1 MAEIPLIPQIG
12 AKPITTVTSNRGLI
26 IDPKKQEVITSLI
39 ADKQTTNTN
48 AKANDMSNGGITQ
61 GQASAIASGAAG
73 VGSLVGGIVGM
84 ANQAQLEREAT
95 ASLNQALDELSEAR
109 ASQPTLATPSA
120 YYEGVKGAYDQRLLQ
135 MRMDDINRS
144 LATTTQAA
152 TQFGARGLGALA
164 GATAQAQR
172 AQREEALTQQQLQS
186 EALMQLGAAQE
197 RTTALR
203 EARSQ
208 QDLQFA
214 YDAKALA
221 EAQVAQANQ
230 QRITN
235 IANIAGG
242 IAGVAGGAIGA
253 LSGTDFAK
261 NLFNKEKGG
270 KIGYRM
276 GGKTKEAPF
285 VTEGEFDHGTNKKA
299 VIDEESGVKEAEL
312 TGGEYVFNPEQSETL
327 FKLAKQGD
335 TPLHKY
341 LLKLLL
347 RFERDV

>member
-1 MAEIPLIPQIG
+1 MAEIADDIIAENELIEAGVFPDGQ
-12 AKPITTVTSNRGLI
+12 ATTINNNNMSEGL
-26 IDPKKQEVITSLI
+26 
-39 ADKQTTNTN
+39 
-48 AKANDMSNGGITQ
+48 TQ
-61 GQASAIASGAAG
+61 GQASAIAGGAAG
-73 VGSLVGGIVGM
+73 LGSLVGGIVGM
-84 ANQAQLEREAT
+84 ANQAQLEREAS
-95 ASLNQALDELSEAR
+95 ASLDAALAELREAR
-109 ASQPTLATPSA
+109 ASQPSLSTPSA

-172 AQREEALTQQQLQS
+172 AQREETLTQQRLQS

-197 RTTALR
+197 RSTQLQ

-214 YDAKALA
+214 YDAKALG
-221 EAQVAQANQ
+221 EARVAQAEQ
-230 QRITN
+230 QRIQN
-235 IANIAGG
+235 FANVASGIGG
-242 IAGVAGGAIGA
+242 IAGAVVGLMEDGGMV
-253 LSGTDFAK
+253 
-261 NLFNKEKGG
+261 
-270 KIGYRM
+270 GYRV

-327 FKLAKQGD
+327 FKLAKEGN

>member
-1 MAEIPLIPQIG
+1 
-12 AKPITTVTSNRGLI
+12 
-26 IDPKKQEVITSLI
+26 
-39 ADKQTTNTN
+39 
-48 AKANDMSNGGITQ
+48 MSNGSSSKTSALLDVLSQYGATSASSGGGNSGGGNSSGGSGSSQ
-61 GQASAIASGAAG
+61 GGSTSGQAQLIAGGAKG
-73 VGSLVGGIVGM
+73 VGQLVGGIVGM
-84 ANQAQLEREAT
+84 MNQEQLEADAA
-95 ASLNQALDELSEAR
+95 ASLDAALEDLREAR
-109 ASQPTLATPSA
+109 ASQPSLATPSA

-172 AQREEALTQQQLQS
+172 SQREEALTQQKLQS
-186 EALMQLGAAQE
+186 EALMQLGEAQE
-197 RTTALR
+197 RTTQLK

-214 YDAKALA
+214 YDAKALG
-221 EAQVAQANQ
+221 EARVAQAEQ
-230 QRITN
+230 QRIQN
-235 IANIAGG
+235 FANIASGIGG
-242 IAGVAGGAIGA
+242 IAGAAVGLSMEDGGMV
-253 LSGTDFAK
+253 
-261 NLFNKEKGG
+261 
-270 KIGYRM
+270 GYRV

-299 VIDEESGVKEAEL
+299 VVDEESGVKEAEL

-327 FKLAKQGD
+327 FKLAKEGN

-347 RFERDV
+347 RFEKDV

>member
-1 MAEIPLIPQIG
+1 MISLVE
-12 AKPITTVTSNRGLI
+12 TTTTEETTTDDSGSGGSSRGGGGGLTS
-26 IDPKKQEVITSLI
+26 
-39 ADKQTTNTN
+39 
-48 AKANDMSNGGITQ
+48 
-61 GQASAIASGAAG
+61 GQASAIAGGAAG
-73 VGSLVGGIVGM
+73 LGSLVGGIAGM
-84 ANQAQLEREAT
+84 MNQGKLEADASASLDAALAELREVRANQP
-95 ASLNQALDELSEAR
+95 S
-109 ASQPTLATPSA
+109 LATPSA

-172 AQREEALTQQQLQS
+172 SQREEVLSQQKLQS
-186 EALMQLGAAQE
+186 QALMQLGAAQE
-197 RTTALR
+197 RSTQLQ

-214 YDAKALA
+214 YDAKALG
-221 EAQVAQANQ
+221 EARVAQAEQ
-230 QRITN
+230 QRIQN
-235 IANIAGG
+235 FANIASGIGG
-242 IAGVAGGAIGA
+242 IAGAAVGLSMKDGGMV
-253 LSGTDFAK
+253 
-261 NLFNKEKGG
+261 
-270 KIGYRM
+270 GYRV

-285 VTEGEFDHGTNKKA
+285 VTEGEFDHDTNKKA
-299 VIDEESGVKEAEL
+299 VVDEESGVKEAEL

-327 FKLAKQGD
+327 FKLAKEGD

>member
-1 MAEIPLIPQIG
+1 
-12 AKPITTVTSNRGLI
+12 
-26 IDPKKQEVITSLI
+26 
-39 ADKQTTNTN
+39 
-48 AKANDMSNGGITQ
+48 MSNPLTVAQVQSIG
-61 GQASAIASGAAG
+61 SAASGIG
-73 VGSLVGGIVGM
+73 QLVGGIVGM
-84 ANQAQLEREAT
+84 ANQEELEERASANLDT
-95 ASLNQALDELSEAR
+95 ALQELADLR
-109 ASQPTLATPSA
+109 ASQPSLSTPSA

-144 LATTTQAA
+144 LATTAQAA

-172 AQREEALTQQQLQS
+172 SQREEALTQQRLQS
-186 EALMQLGAAQE
+186 EALMQLGAAEE
-197 RTTALR
+197 RSTQLQ
-203 EARSQ
+203 EARSARNIE
-208 QDLQFA
+208 FG

-221 EAQVAQANQ
+221 EAQVAQADQ
-230 QRITN
+230 QRIQN
-235 IANIAGG
+235 FANIAGG
-242 IAGVAGGAIGA
+242 IAGLAGGITGAAIGT
-253 LSGTDFAK
+253 GK
-261 NLFNKEKGG
+261 KGM
-270 KIGYRM
+270 KVGYRM

-285 VTEGEFDHGTNKKA
+285 VTEGEFDHDTNKKA

-327 FKLAKQGD
+327 FKLAKEGD